1 MGNQQNN
8 TNSQI
13 VIVIMGPPGSG
24 KGTQAQSLASKYNLF
39 YFSTGELMRQE
50 VRKATPM
57 GKKIADFFTSH
68 KGELLPED
76 LVETF
81 VKDKLTNITTSCGII
96 FDGYPRTIKQA
107 KDLEIILKEKKL
119 PLPIII
125 NLQVSKASLKKRIL
139 SRRTCE
145 KCGKIFYPAKSLQ
158 FQKCDCG
165 GNLIK
170 RPDDQPKIIDRRI
183 IEYQKETK
191 PLIDYYN
198 AKHLTYGYNAKHLT
212 YGYNA
217 KHLTYG
223 YNAKIINIDGE
234 PSIEQVRDDI
244 YKKLDQLYSENDL

>member
-107 KDLEIILKEKKL
+107 KDLEIILKSALARRDREKKL

-125 NLQVSKASLKKRIL
+125 NLQVSKASLKERIL
-139 SRRTCE
+139 LRRTCE
-145 KCGKIFYPAKSLQ
+145 KCGKIFYPPKSLQ
-158 FQKCDCG
+158 LQKCDCG

-170 RPDDQPKIIDRRI
+170 RPDDQPEIIDRRI

-191 PLIDYYN
+191 PLIDYY
-198 AKHLTYGYNAKHLT
+198 KE
-212 YGYNA
+212 
-217 KHLTYG
+217 
-223 YNAKIINIDGE
+223 KIININGE
-234 PSIEQVRDDI
+234 PSIKQVRDDI
-244 YKKLDQLYSENDL
+244 YKKLDQLYSDNDL

>member
-13 VIVIMGPPGSG
+13 TIVIIGPPGSG
-24 KGTQAQSLASKYNLF
+24 KGTQAQFLASKYNLF

-50 VRKATPM
+50 VKAATPI

-81 VKDKLTNITTSCGII
+81 VRDKLTNITKSQGII

-107 KDLEIILKEKKL
+107 KDLEIILKSALASVWVRASRDRSVWARASRDRRRDREKNL

-125 NLQVSKASLKKRIL
+125 NLQISPDLLKKRIL

-145 KCGKIFYPAKSLQ
+145 KCGKIFYPPKSLQ
-158 FQKCDCG
+158 LQKCDCG

-170 RPDDQPKIIDRRI
+170 RPDDEPEIIDKRI
-183 IEYQKETK
+183 TEYQNQTK
-191 PLIDYYN
+191 PLIDYY
-198 AKHLTYGYNAKHLT
+198 KE
-212 YGYNA
+212 
-217 KHLTYG
+217 
-223 YNAKIINIDGE
+223 KIININGE
-234 PSIEQVRDDI
+234 PSIEQVKNDI
-244 YKKLDQLYSENDL
+244 YKKLEQLYSEN